1 MKKIALSAG
10 RLQHV
15 FEALCQEGCQTA
27 GTTIRD
33 GAMVYDELSSIDDV
47 PILKKCPG
55 MPLSGVC
62 ACELDAILY
71 PVGLGRCEKPMSETV
86 GLFTTSQPTQRRL
99 QWGDGVVF

>member
-15 FEALCQEGCQTA
+15 FEALCQEGGQTV
-27 GTTIRD
+27 GPTIRD
-33 GAMVYDELSSIDDV
+33 GTIVYDELSSIDDV

-62 ACELDAILY
+62 ACELYVIAVQDY
-71 PVGLGRCEKPMSETV
+71 V
-86 GLFTTSQPTQRRL
+86 
-99 QWGDGVVF
+99 